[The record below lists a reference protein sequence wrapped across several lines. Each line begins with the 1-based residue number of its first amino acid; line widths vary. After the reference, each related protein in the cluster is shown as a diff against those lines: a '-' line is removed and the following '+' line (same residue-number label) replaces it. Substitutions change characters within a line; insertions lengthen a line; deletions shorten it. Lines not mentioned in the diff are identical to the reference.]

1 MLLIGPHASFLAVL
15 KLAFS
20 HPFFLFNL
28 SLSFSLSLSVPNVNM
43 MDQRLGSLAQE
54 FRDLVYPADYNPE
67 GKTAPKRKPGEKSI
81 IYISEILFTCYVFHW
96 RDLHLRLANWVKN
109 SIVAGSRSCL
119 TVDILQQIL

>member
-67 GKTAPKRKPGEKSI
+67 GKTGPKRKPGEFCM
-81 IYISEILFTCYVFHW
+81 IYNVVYGLLALCPVGEI
-96 RDLHLRLANWVKN
+96 WVRP
-109 SIVAGSRSCL
+109 IG
-119 TVDILQQIL
+119 